1 MNLHKTAFKAF
12 LIWMAG
18 IVVGLITF
26 MIWFGPPSSQLIQ
39 IALLGIPVAI
49 SIIYFL
55 VRANRLGQ
63 NTAMVLAVLWFF
75 APAFLSSFM
84 PAMDSR
90 LVMLITL
97 AIGVSLNLA
106 LTVVLRRKNN
116 PENT

>member
-1 MNLHKTAFKAF
+1 MNVHKAAVKAF
-12 LIWMAG
+12 LIWMGG

-55 VRANRLGQ
+55 VRANRLGKD
-63 NTAMVLAVLWFF
+63 TAMVLAVLWFSV
-75 APAFLSSFM
+75 PAFLSSFM
-84 PAMDSR
+84 PAIDSR

-106 LTVVLRRKNN
+106 LTVILRRKNRDRSA
-116 PENT
+116 